1 MKSVSLNQPTF
12 LRGSMPSAKKDVV
25 KKAILTADDERYIQ
39 HMHAQQ
45 KLADPWWTTRSDELY
60 EKYERRWVVFDQGEV
75 VFHTASDKEL
85 SRWLDRNDPG
95 RNRFLL
101 RWVPAADADF
111 VFPTLAA

>member
-1 MKSVSLNQPTF
+1 
-12 LRGSMPSAKKDVV
+12 MPSAKKDVV